1 MPLILLCLFF
11 FFVFG
16 ERWLSVIQV
25 CREIRL
31 QESAL
36 LAEETEREELREE
49 REKLKDPAYLTI
61 LAREKLCYI
70 FPGEKLYLNA
80 GINDDVL
87 PSSGDEILIED

>member
-1 MPLILLCLFF
+1 MPVILLCLFF

-16 ERWLSVIQV
+16 ERWLSVVQI
-25 CREIRL
+25 CREIRA

-36 LAEETEREELREE
+36 LAAETEREDLRAE
-49 REKLKDPAYLTI
+49 REKLDDPAYLTI
-61 LAREKLCYI
+61 LAREKLGYI

-80 GINDDVL
+80 AVNDDVL